1 MNDFDA
7 MVRAL
12 AHPFR
17 RKVLQWLA
25 DPASHFL
32 DAEDAPLRGV
42 SAGMIRSKSGLSQS
56 TVSVHLSQLERARL
70 VNAKRVG
77 QWIIFSRNE
86 TAIHAFAG
94 WLHGDIAR
102 SASEKTL
109 AGREADLTAPGVC
122 SPGKTPASA

>member
-12 AHPFR
+12 ANPFR

-32 DAEDAPLRGV
+32 DAEYAPLRGV
-42 SAGMIRSKSGLSQS
+42 SAGMIHSKSGLSQS
-56 TVSVHLSQLERARL
+56 TVSEHLSQLERAGL

-77 QWIIFSRNE
+77 QWIIFSRDE
-86 TAIHAFAG
+86 AAIHAFTG
-94 WLHGDIAR
+94 WLHDEIAR
-102 SASEKTL
+102 SVSAKTL
-109 AGREADLTAPGVC
+109 AGREACLSAPSAC
-122 SPGKTPASA
+122 SPGQPPASA

>member
-25 DPASHFL
+25 DPASHLF
-32 DAEDAPLRGV
+32 DAEYALLRGV
-42 SAGMIRSKSGLSQS
+42 SAGMIHSKSGLSQS
-56 TVSVHLSQLERARL
+56 TVSGHLSQLERAGL

-77 QWIIFSRNE
+77 QWVIFSRNE
-86 TAIHAFAG
+86 AAIREFAG
-94 WLHGDIAR
+94 WLHDDIAR
-102 SASEKTL
+102 SVSARTL
-109 AGREADLTAPGVC
+109 AGREADLSAPG
-122 SPGKTPASA
+122 A